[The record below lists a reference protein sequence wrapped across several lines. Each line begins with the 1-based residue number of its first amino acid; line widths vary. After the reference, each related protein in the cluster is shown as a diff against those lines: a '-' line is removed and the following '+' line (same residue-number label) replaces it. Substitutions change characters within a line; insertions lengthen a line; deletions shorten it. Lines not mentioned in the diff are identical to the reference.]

1 MFKNKYSKKDIL
13 IALKNICLVIIGTVI
28 LAFGTGVFLFPFQIV
43 TGGISGIAI
52 ILDDIYSFEMGGLK
66 SYDIYV
72 FVITWGL
79 FILGLFILGK
89 NFAIKT
95 LVSTIVYSPIF
106 SLSVRLVENNVFNGF
121 FNIAEQYPEL
131 GVLLGAVFGGAFV
144 GAGCAI
150 AFLGGGTTGGTD
162 VIAFVICKW
171 FKRTWKRYFMFSF

>member
-79 FILGLFILGK
+79 
-89 NFAIKT
+89 
-95 LVSTIVYSPIF
+95 
-106 SLSVRLVENNVFNGF
+106 
-121 FNIAEQYPEL
+121 
-131 GVLLGAVFGGAFV
+131 
-144 GAGCAI
+144 
-150 AFLGGGTTGGTD
+150 
-162 VIAFVICKW
+162 
-171 FKRTWKRYFMFSF
+171 